1 MGKPVVAARI
11 GQVQELIA
19 EGETGMLFEP
29 GNTKEL
35 MTAIQ
40 KLIQDA
46 RLRRALGE
54 KARDWVRQART
65 WEQNAQQVIRLA
77 EELVAKRG
85 SFSEEKMRA

>member
-1 MGKPVVAARI
+1 
-11 GQVQELIA
+11 
-19 EGETGMLFEP
+19 
-29 GNTKEL
+29 